1 MTSECKYT
9 TNSDLD
15 IPKMLAQMT
24 QTAVTS
30 AASPADTT
38 NMSHNFNYGTV
49 TSNVTSNNTTT
60 QYTVNDY
67 NINTTAELYRD
78 WYVLTFKDDDD
89 WQGQCKA
96 LAQKMAT
103 QFACIKTVACIQP
116 VDIWTQGQFMA
127 GK

>member
-1 MTSECKYT
+1 
-9 TNSDLD
+9 
-15 IPKMLAQMT
+15 MLAQMT

-49 TSNVTSNNTTT
+49 TSNGTTG

-78 WYVLTFKDDDD
+78 WYVLTFEDNYD